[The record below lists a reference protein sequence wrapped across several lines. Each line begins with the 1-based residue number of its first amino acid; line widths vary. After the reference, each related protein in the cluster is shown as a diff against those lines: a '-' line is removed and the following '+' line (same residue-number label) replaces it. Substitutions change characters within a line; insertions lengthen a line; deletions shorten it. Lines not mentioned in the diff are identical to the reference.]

1 MTTRILS
8 IGVNLRF
15 QIEDEFDTHNRNDVG
30 IHVQSWPVNHIMKL
44 VLKFP
49 QKKKIGN
56 DLISNEIHSKVT
68 SLIPV

>member
-8 IGVNLRF
+8 IGVNLIRF

-49 QKKKIGN
+49 KEKKKKKIGN
-56 DLISNEIHSKVT
+56 DLISNEIN
-68 SLIPV
+68 